1 MNTKQAQSSHYT
13 CTINCSCADKFELKT
28 NISQLLVRQIR
39 SISYINSEI
48 MWAFIATINIC
59 NYMCPQITFTCLF
72 F

>member
-1 MNTKQAQSSHYT
+1 MMNTKQAQSSHYT
-13 CTINCSCADKFELKT
+13 CTISCSCADKFEFKT
-28 NISQLLVRQIR
+28 NSQLLVRQIR

-48 MWAFIATINIC
+48 MWAFIPAINIC